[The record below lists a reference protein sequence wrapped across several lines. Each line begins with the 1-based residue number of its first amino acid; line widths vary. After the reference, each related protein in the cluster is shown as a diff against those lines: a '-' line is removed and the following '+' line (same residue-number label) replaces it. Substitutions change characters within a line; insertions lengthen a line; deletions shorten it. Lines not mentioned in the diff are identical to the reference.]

1 MSPRLR
7 ARQSSGNDNARMPKP
22 KDDSSKRGDAAKLRR
37 AGKLL
42 HDEVAPLLS
51 AAGLKLHLLSMDFP
65 DATPMA
71 VETTAIL
78 EKAMDRVRELSR
90 ELCPPP
96 DYSKPS
102 TVTRRSVP
110 VRAARRKRK

>member
-1 MSPRLR
+1 
-7 ARQSSGNDNARMPKP
+7 MPKP
-22 KDDSSKRGDAAKLRR
+22 KPNDSSKRVDAAKLKR

-42 HDEVAPLLS
+42 HDEIAPLLS
-51 AAGLKLHLLSMDFP
+51 AAGLKLHLLTMDFP

-71 VETTAIL
+71 VEATAIL
-78 EKAMDRVRELSR
+78 EEAMDRVRELSR

-102 TVTRRSVP
+102 SVTRRSPDVP
-110 VRAARRKRK
+110 AARRKRK

>member
-1 MSPRLR
+1 M
-7 ARQSSGNDNARMPKP
+7 AKP
-22 KDDSSKRGDAAKLRR
+22 KNDSSKRGDADKLKR

-42 HDEVAPLLS
+42 HDDIAPLLS

-71 VETTAIL
+71 VEATAIL
-78 EKAMDRVRELSR
+78 EEAMDRVRDLSR
-90 ELCPPP
+90 ELRPPP

-102 TVTRRSVP
+102 SVTRRSQP

>member
-1 MSPRLR
+1 MNR
-7 ARQSSGNDNARMPKP
+7 ASGSSRRMPKP
-22 KDDSSKRGDAAKLRR
+22 EDSSKRGDDAKLQW
-37 AGKLL
+37 AGKML
-42 HDEVAPLLS
+42 HDDVGPLLS

-71 VETTAIL
+71 VEATAIL
-78 EKAMDRVRELSR
+78 EEAMDRVRKLSR
-90 ELCPPP
+90 ELSPPP

-102 TVTRRSVP
+102 SVTPRSQP

>member
-1 MSPRLR
+1 
-7 ARQSSGNDNARMPKP
+7 MPKP
-22 KDDSSKRGDAAKLRR
+22 PTKPNDRSKRSDAAKLQR

-42 HDEVAPLLS
+42 HDDIAPLLS

-65 DATPMA
+65 DATSMA
-71 VETTAIL
+71 VEATAIL
-78 EKAMDRVRELSR
+78 EEAMDRVRELSK

-102 TVTRRSVP
+102 SVTRRSKP
-110 VRAARRKRK
+110 VRAARRKRKK

>member
-1 MSPRLR
+1 
-7 ARQSSGNDNARMPKP
+7 MPDP
-22 KDDSSKRGDAAKLRR
+22 KNDSSKRGDAAKLKR

-42 HDEVAPLLS
+42 HDEIAPLLS

-71 VETTAIL
+71 VEATVIL

-96 DYSKPS
+96 DYS
-102 TVTRRSVP
+102 RSIAGP
-110 VRAARRKRK
+110 PLSRNLRAARGKRK

>member
-1 MSPRLR
+1 
-7 ARQSSGNDNARMPKP
+7 MPKP
-22 KDDSSKRGDAAKLRR
+22 KNDPSKRDDAAKLKR

-42 HDEVAPLLS
+42 HDDVAPLLS

-71 VETTAIL
+71 VEATAIL
-78 EKAMDRVRELSR
+78 EEAMDRVRDLSR

-102 TVTRRSVP
+102 SVTRRPKP
-110 VRAARRKRK
+110 VRAARRKGK

>member
-1 MSPRLR
+1 
-7 ARQSSGNDNARMPKP
+7 MPKP
-22 KDDSSKRGDAAKLRR
+22 KDDPLKRDDAAKLQR

-42 HDEVAPLLS
+42 HDDIAPLLS

-65 DATPMA
+65 AATPMA
-71 VETTAIL
+71 VETTVIL
-78 EKAMDRVRELSR
+78 EEAMDRVRELSR

-102 TVTRRSVP
+102 SVTRRSQP
-110 VRAARRKRK
+110 VRTARRKRK

>member
-1 MSPRLR
+1 
-7 ARQSSGNDNARMPKP
+7 MPDP
-22 KDDSSKRGDAAKLRR
+22 KNDSSKRGNAAKLKR

-42 HDEVAPLLS
+42 HDEIAPLLS

-71 VETTAIL
+71 VEATVIL

-96 DYSKPS
+96 DYSTPS
-102 TVTRRSVP
+102 SVTRRSEP
-110 VRAARRKRK
+110 TWAARRKRK

>member
-1 MSPRLR
+1 
-7 ARQSSGNDNARMPKP
+7 MPKP
-22 KDDSSKRGDAAKLRR
+22 KNDSSKRGDAAKLKR

-42 HDEVAPLLS
+42 HDDVAPLLS

-71 VETTAIL
+71 VEATAIL
-78 EKAMDRVRELSR
+78 EEAMDRVRELSR
-90 ELCPPP
+90 ELSPPP

-102 TVTRRSVP
+102 SVTHRSQP
-110 VRAARRKRK
+110 ARAAGRKRK